1 MCRDVLNLLGTTLR
15 VKLDQIIFRFF
26 GLNINDLILIGSK
39 NLSIIHSYFIH
50 KLVHNIISIETK
62 MRMMV

>member
-15 VKLDQIIFRFF
+15 VKLDQIIFRFL

-39 NLSIIHSYFIH
+39 NLSVIHLYFIH